1 MSLPTEMTCVEIAE
15 PGGPEQLRTTTRPVP
30 APAKGEVLIKVAA
43 AGVNRPDV
51 VQRLGHYAPPEG
63 VTDIPGLEVS
73 GTVAALGDGV
83 ADWAVGDALCAL
95 VAGGGYGEYVTA
107 PVEQC
112 LPVPKGLSMVEAAAL
127 PETFFTV
134 WSNVFQRGG
143 LKAGERFLCHGG
155 SSGIGTTAIQLARHF
170 GARVFTTAGS
180 AEKCNKCTELGAER
194 TINYREE
201 DFVEVLKD
209 AGGADLILDMVGGDY
224 IKRNLQALA
233 VEGRLVM
240 IAFLSGPKAEIN
252 FAPVMAKR
260 QTITGST
267 LRPQSDLAKARIADL
282 RAIHQFDHNAN
293 PRLHPPEG
301 VIAGQEGTGSIWDKK
316 SDATKAR
323 TPNVPHPIVRRHP
336 DTGRKALFVNRRFTI
351 AIEDMD
357 ADEGESLLL
366 ELFNHCEQ
374 PQFVYRHKW
383 RVGDLLMWDN
393 RCLIHVACGGFSLPE
408 IRQMYRTTLTGAPTL

>member
-134 WSNVFQRGG
+134 WTNVFDRGR
-143 LKAGERFLCHGG
+143 LQPGETFMVHGG
-155 SSGIGTTAIQLARHF
+155 TSGIGTTAIQLAHQM
-170 GARVFTTAGS
+170 GAKVIATAGS
-180 AEKCNKCTELGAER
+180 EDKCQACRDLGADLA
-194 TINYREE
+194 INYRDQ
-201 DFVEVLKD
+201 DFVEAAKEFT
-209 AGGADLILDMVGGDY
+209 GGKGADVILDMVGGDY
-224 IKRNLQALA
+224 LPRNLKALNRD
-233 VEGRLVM
+233 GRLVN
-240 IAFLSGPKAEIN
+240 IAFMQGAKIEVN
-252 FAPVMAKR
+252 FMPLMLKR

-267 LRPQSDLAKARIADL
+267 LRAQSVAAKGAIANSVKTTVWPL
-282 RAIHQFDHNAN
+282 IEAGKVK
-293 PRLHPPEG
+293 P
-301 VIAGQEGTGSIWDKK
+301 VIYKT
-316 SDATKAR
+316 
-323 TPNVPHPIVRRHP
+323 
-336 DTGRKALFVNRRFTI
+336 
-351 AIEDMD
+351 
-357 ADEGESLLL
+357 
-366 ELFNHCEQ
+366 
-374 PQFVYRHKW
+374 
-383 RVGDLLMWDN
+383 
-393 RCLIHVACGGFSLPE
+393 FSLDQAKE
-408 IRQMYRTTLTGAPTL
+408 AHELMESNKHIGKIVFQVAE

>member
-83 ADWAVGDALCAL
+83 TDWTVGDALCAL

-134 WSNVFQRGG
+134 WTNVFDRGR
-143 LKAGERFLCHGG
+143 LQPGETFMVHGG
-155 SSGIGTTAIQLARHF
+155 TSGIGTTAIQLAHQM
-170 GARVFTTAGS
+170 GAKVIATAGS
-180 AEKCNKCTELGAER
+180 EDKCQACRDLGADLA
-194 TINYREE
+194 INYRDQ
-201 DFVEVLKD
+201 DFVEAAKEFT
-209 AGGADLILDMVGGDY
+209 GGKGADVILDMVGGDY
-224 IKRNLQALA
+224 LPRNLKALNRD
-233 VEGRLVM
+233 GRLVN
-240 IAFLSGPKAEIN
+240 IAFMQGAKIEVN
-252 FAPVMAKR
+252 FMPLMLKR

-267 LRPQSDLAKARIADL
+267 LRAQSVAAKGAIANSVKTTVWPL
-282 RAIHQFDHNAN
+282 IEAGKVK
-293 PRLHPPEG
+293 P
-301 VIAGQEGTGSIWDKK
+301 VIYKT
-316 SDATKAR
+316 
-323 TPNVPHPIVRRHP
+323 
-336 DTGRKALFVNRRFTI
+336 
-351 AIEDMD
+351 
-357 ADEGESLLL
+357 
-366 ELFNHCEQ
+366 
-374 PQFVYRHKW
+374 
-383 RVGDLLMWDN
+383 
-393 RCLIHVACGGFSLPE
+393 FSLDQAKE
-408 IRQMYRTTLTGAPTL
+408 AHELMESNKHIGKIVFQVAE